1 VPASLG
7 ERIRIIQGDLRDP
20 AAVAGAVR
28 DSEVVFHLGAM
39 ISIPYSYV
47 HPRETIETNVLG
59 TLNVLNACREFG
71 VGRML
76 CASSSEVYGT
86 ALYAPIDEKH
96 PLQGQSPYSASKIAA
111 EMLTESFFR
120 AYELPVTIVRPFNTY
135 GPRQSARAVVPTIIT
150 QALAGPEVQLG
161 DVTATRD
168 LMYVA
173 DNVAGFLRLAES
185 PDARGQVVN
194 LGTGTEV
201 TIEEVVKR
209 VGALLGKSLTIV
221 VDSARIRPQR
231 SEVRR
236 LVADASRARALGW
249 APAVDLDEGLR
260 RTIAFIRD
268 AASLYRPG
276 TYTI

>member
-1 VPASLG
+1 MDWTEKRVVVTGAGGFIGSHLTEELSRRGARVRAFVRYNSRTSYGFLDTVPAPLG
-7 ERIRIIQGDLRDP
+7 ERIQIIQGDLRDP
-20 AAVAGAVR
+20 AAVSGAVK

-59 TLNVLNACREFG
+59 TLNVLNACREHG

-120 AYELPVTIVRPFNTY
+120 AYELSFTVVRPFNTY
-135 GPRQSARAVVPTIIT
+135 GPRQSTRAVIPTIIT
-150 QALAGPEVQLG
+150 QALAGTEVQLG

-173 DNVAGFLRLAES
+173 DNVAGFLRLAEC
-185 PDARGQVVN
+185 PEARGQVVN
-194 LGTGTEV
+194 LGTGTE
-201 TIEEVVKR
+201 
-209 VGALLGKSLTIV
+209 
-221 VDSARIRPQR
+221 
-231 SEVRR
+231 
-236 LVADASRARALGW
+236 
-249 APAVDLDEGLR
+249 
-260 RTIAFIRD
+260 
-268 AASLYRPG
+268 
-276 TYTI
+276 